1 MFKRLLC
8 VMLSL
13 ALLLSAAF
21 ALAEADT
28 AETPAPA
35 EETPAPAEVTPA
47 PADAADAVSEEPVL
61 LVTINGEPI
70 MSDNSELQYWI
81 SYYLYQLSSYG
92 YDLTDPELLNTV
104 NQYAL
109 NTTLRVV
116 MIKQKAAELG
126 LDKFTEEETAELREK
141 AKADWEELVLS
152 YEADA
157 GITADSTEDEKAA
170 ARADALAVL
179 EADGYEEEAYIQ
191 DYVDSELNNM
201 LITRLRDHLSADASV
216 TDEEVQAYFD
226 QMVAQDE
233 QNYGQSIDYYEYM
246 TYYVQPSYFIPAG
259 YRGITHILLEV
270 DDQLLANWIDLSARY
285 EEQQAAAGDEA
296 VPAAGGE
303 AADAEAADAEAAA
316 EPTAEPVT
324 LEMVEAAKQAVLD
337 SVQPKVDEI
346 KAKLAAGASF
356 DDLILEYGID
366 PGMKDAATRAE
377 GYAVHKD
384 SIIWDPAFTAA
395 AMGLEKIGDVSE
407 PVVGQNG
414 VHILYYLRDIPSGP
428 VELTDEMKNEI
439 RASLLEEK
447 KDNLLYGA
455 LDQWLASSEIVY
467 TEAGELW
474 KIQEAT
480 EEAAEETAA
489 EAAEEKAVEAVE
501 ETAAEE
507 TGEKA
512 VEAAEEAVEEVAAPA
527 P

>member
-1 MFKRLLC
+1 MNMFKRLLC

-35 EETPAPAEVTPA
+35 EVTPAPAEETPAPAN
-47 PADAADAVSEEPVL
+47 AADEVPEEPVL
-61 LVTINGEPI
+61 LVTLNGEPI

-92 YDLTDPELLNTV
+92 YDLSDPELLNTV

-126 LDKFTEEETAELREK
+126 LDKFSEEETAELREK
-141 AKADWEELVLS
+141 AKAEWEELVLS
-152 YEADA
+152 YEADY

-179 EADGYEEEAYIQ
+179 EAEGYEEEAYIQ

-201 LITRLRDHLSADASV
+201 LITRLRDHLSANASV
-216 TDEEVQAYFD
+216 SDEEVQAYFD

-270 DDQLLANWIDLSARY
+270 DEQLLANWIDLSARY
-285 EEQQAAAGDEA
+285 EEQQAAAGDETVA
-296 VPAAGGE
+296 E
-303 AADAEAADAEAAA
+303 SAEAADAEASA

-395 AMGLEKIGDVSE
+395 AMSLEKIGDVSE

-428 VELTDEMKNEI
+428 VELTDEMKTEI

-455 LDQWLASSEIVY
+455 LDEWLASSEIVY

-474 KIQEAT
+474 KIQEAA
-480 EEAAEETAA
+480 EEAAEETAV
-489 EAAEEKAVEAVE
+489 EAAEETAVEAVE

-512 VEAAEEAVEEVAAPA
+512 VEAAEEAVEEVAEPA